1 MASLR
6 FLLAMGLLWLPL
18 PPEELPLTIAS
29 GLELVRFLGVEGA
42 LDTMPGDCFIPLP
55 ACYVQARSD
64 LTLSRPRAWADGRLA
79 SPQVSSLFRLDWRR
93 RGLYAGSNAPSAAR
107 RPTWPGL
114 CYLPGLCY
122 FCLCVLS

>member
-42 LDTMPGDCFIPLP
+42 LDTMPGDCFVPLP
-55 ACYVQARSD
+55 ACCPKAAASCVGAWNWQHPARS
-64 LTLSRPRAWADGRLA
+64 
-79 SPQVSSLFRLDWRR
+79 F
-93 RGLYAGSNAPSAAR
+93 AR
-107 RPTWPGL
+107 R
-114 CYLPGLCY
+114 
-122 FCLCVLS
+122 